1 MAFSLILLSKPSLSF
16 LVRRNEN
23 YLAVAAERNSLER
36 LYQISLDDLDEVRGQ
51 HQTNSLAPDAELVL
65 EVAQEVAK
73 VDVKHLK
80 TSTDLKQL
88 GDHCDQ
94 SGNAHL
100 HSEARSIRTA
110 DLLVLTG

>member
-1 MAFSLILLSKPSLSF
+1 M
-16 LVRRNEN
+16 
-23 YLAVAAERNSLER
+23 
-36 LYQISLDDLDEVRGQ
+36 
-51 HQTNSLAPDAELVL
+51 L